1 MLVLLLLLDLPPG
14 YVSYYQVVGVTHL
27 LPSTRIRLKEQKEI
41 PHNKSI
47 EPAKTMETVHAVP
60 SRPLRVPQQQKK
72 KQATKSLCKRSYRVT
87 YVQEAGIPRSKCV
100 HVFWSSKCFEVQA
113 FFTGSMDPT

>member
-60 SRPLRVPQQQKK
+60 SRPLSVPQQKK
-72 KQATKSLCKRSYRVT
+72 KKKSNEKPV
-87 YVQEAGIPRSKCV
+87 
-100 HVFWSSKCFEVQA
+100 
-113 FFTGSMDPT
+113 